1 MKEFVDLHNNEK
13 KEEQILKMK
22 IVIEN
27 WIKKKKQKRIKRIL
41 FIFMKL

>member
-1 MKEFVDLHNNEK
+1 MKKTRNKNMKEFVDLHNNEK

-27 WIKKKKQKRIKRIL
+27 
-41 FIFMKL
+41 